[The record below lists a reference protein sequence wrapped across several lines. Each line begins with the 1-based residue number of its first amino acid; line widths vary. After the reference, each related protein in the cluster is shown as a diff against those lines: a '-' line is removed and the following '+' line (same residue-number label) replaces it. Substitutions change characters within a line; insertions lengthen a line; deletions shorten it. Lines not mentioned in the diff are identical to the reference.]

1 RLEPWL
7 AIRVVQRDAG
17 AHLRD
22 VRRRMQPV
30 AFHEVHAAR
39 TRQRGADMA
48 LAAAGDAHHD
58 DRRPCRHQV
67 RLQDAAPEERI
78 DPLRLSTDHGPRA
91 GATLSAAWAWF
102 GKPANQ
108 ASTVF
113 DSSRRWSE

>member
-1 RLEPWL
+1 
-7 AIRVVQRDAG
+7 IRVVQRNAG

-30 AFHEVHAAR
+30 AFHEVHAER

-48 LAAAGDAHHD
+48 LAAAGNAHHN

-67 RLQDAAPEERI
+67 RLQDLAPEARI
-78 DPLRLSTDHGPRA
+78 DPSRLSTDHGPR
-91 GATLSAAWAWF
+91 GDATLPAEWAWL
-102 GKPANQ
+102 GKLANQ